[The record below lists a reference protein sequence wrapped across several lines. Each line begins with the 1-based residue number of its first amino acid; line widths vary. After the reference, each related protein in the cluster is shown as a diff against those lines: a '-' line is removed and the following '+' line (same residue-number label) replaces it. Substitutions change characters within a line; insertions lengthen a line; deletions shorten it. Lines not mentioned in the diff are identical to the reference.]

1 MIQKKYNHQIIE
13 KKWQK
18 IWQEKKLY
26 KTSNDKK
33 KPKYYV
39 LDMFP
44 YPSGAGLHV
53 GHPKGYIATDIV
65 ARQKMMQGYNVLHP
79 MGWDAFGL
87 PAENYALKNKIH
99 PAKATAENIAVF
111 KQQLSVLGFTYDWE
125 REVNTTDPSF
135 YQWTQWIFLQMYENY
150 YDERL
155 NKAQPIRRLIEKKFG
170 TDNYY
175 QLDEEQKKEIDAER
189 LAYEEYAPINWCPA
203 CMTGLANEDLEDG
216 KCERCGS
223 VIEKKPMRQWVLRIT
238 KYADRL
244 LQDLLDLDWEPF
256 IKTMQTNWIGRSQ
269 GAILKFT
276 LEKKGEKVA
285 EMIEVFTTRADTI
298 GGCTAVVV
306 APEWWEK
313 QSQKWTNDNFN
324 PQVIEYCRECKS
336 KSEIE
341 RTDLNRVKTGVK
353 VDDLWAINPVNGEK
367 VPVYVADYVLG
378 DYGTGAVMV
387 VPAHDERDFEFAQKY
402 QLPIKKVIVV
412 DNEKENQANTQ
423 EGVLI
428 NSGKYNGL
436 SSEEAR
442 EQIVFDL
449 QENNLAEK
457 KVNYKLRDWVF
468 SRQRYWGEPIPMIHC
483 DGCGV
488 VPVAE
493 KDLPLKLPA
502 VENYE
507 PSGTGESPLVNI
519 KDWVEVECPI
529 CGGKARRETNTMP
542 QWAGS
547 SWYYLRYLDPKNKKM
562 LVDSLKEQYMMPVDF
577 YVGGAEH
584 ATRHLI
590 YARFYHKFLYDLGVV
605 STKEPFTKLQHVG
618 LILAEDGRK
627 MSKRWNNVINPD
639 EIVNEFG
646 ADAMRVYEMFMGPF
660 GSPCAWN
667 TQGVVGVRKFLLKV
681 WELKEKVVEEV
692 SQAEYM
698 SLLHQTIQKV
708 TMDIAEFK
716 LNTAV
721 SALMIL
727 TNKMQESEQIAQAD
741 YEKLLQLLAP
751 LAPHITEELW
761 SSLGKQ
767 ESVFKTNWPEYDE
780 ELAKVEKKILP
791 IQINGKVRDEIEIV
805 MSEVENEAWLWTE
818 VLGREK
824 IKKNLENKIIVKKIY
839 IMGKI
844 FNLVVKE

>member
-1 MIQKKYNHQIIE
+1 
-13 KKWQK
+13 
-18 IWQEKKLY
+18 
-26 KTSNDKK
+26 
-33 KPKYYV
+33 
-39 LDMFP
+39 
-44 YPSGAGLHV
+44 
-53 GHPKGYIATDIV
+53 
-65 ARQKMMQGYNVLHP
+65 
-79 MGWDAFGL
+79 
-87 PAENYALKNKIH
+87 
-99 PAKATAENIAVF
+99 
-111 KQQLSVLGFTYDWE
+111 
-125 REVNTTDPSF
+125 
-135 YQWTQWIFLQMYENY
+135 
-150 YDERL
+150 
-155 NKAQPIRRLIEKKFG
+155 
-170 TDNYY
+170 
-175 QLDEEQKKEIDAER
+175 
-189 LAYEEYAPINWCPA
+189 
-203 CMTGLANEDLEDG
+203 
-216 KCERCGS
+216 
-223 VIEKKPMRQWVLRIT
+223 
-238 KYADRL
+238 
-244 LQDLLDLDWEPF
+244 
-256 IKTMQTNWIGRSQ
+256 MQTNWIGRSQ
-269 GAILKFT
+269 GAILKFA
-276 LEKKGEKVA
+276 LEKKGEKVV

-313 QSQKWTNDNFN
+313 QSEKWTDDDFN
-324 PQVIEYCRECKS
+324 PQVIEYCRECKN

-353 VDDLWAINPVNGEK
+353 VDNLWAINPVNGEK

-402 QLPIKKVIVV
+402 QLEIKKVIMVE
-412 DNEKENQANTQ
+412 DEKENQANTQ
-423 EGVLI
+423 EGILI
-428 NSGKYNGL
+428 NSEKYNGL
-436 SSEEAR
+436 SSEVAR
-442 EQIVFDL
+442 EQIVLDL

-562 LVDSLKEQYMMPVDF
+562 LVDPLKEQYMMPVDF

-681 WELKEKVVEEV
+681 WELKEKVGDELK
-692 SQAEYM
+692 QAEYM
-698 SLLHQTIQKV
+698 SLLHQTIHKV

-727 TNKMQESEQIAQAD
+727 TNKMQESEQIARAD

-761 SSLGKQ
+761 SSLGNQ
-767 ESVFKTNWPEYDE
+767 ESVFKTDWPEYDE

-791 IQINGKVRDEIEIV
+791 IQINGKVRDQIEIA
-805 MSEVENEAWLWTE
+805 MNEVENEEWLWTA
-818 VLGREK
+818 VLDREK
-824 IKKNLENKIIVKKIY
+824 IKKNLENKKIVKKIY